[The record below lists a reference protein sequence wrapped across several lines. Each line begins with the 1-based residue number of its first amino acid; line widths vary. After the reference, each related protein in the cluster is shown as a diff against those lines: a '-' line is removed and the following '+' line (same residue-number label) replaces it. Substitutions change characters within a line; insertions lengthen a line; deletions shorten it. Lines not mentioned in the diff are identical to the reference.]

1 MSKKQLFARIVG
13 GLRGRAVKEVIFGE
27 TEITTR
33 AFEDLQQITQIARKM
48 VTMFGMSEIGLWA
61 LTDPAVQ
68 SSDVVL
74 RMLARNSMSEKLAE
88 DIDNSVRQIIEAA
101 YEIARNNCDAVDK
114 LVDSKQCA
122 ATASPSQSQRF
133 EGNNKT
139 PSPFPK
145 KPPTTSPSRSFKKKT
160 LETPPLLSDAFLNN
174 PDLSPFLLRLAHDT
188 IASGDG
194 PSKAL
199 NFAIRASKSFERCA
213 VEGEPNLDLA
223 ISLHVLAAI
232 YCSLGR
238 FEEAVPVLK
247 HSIQVPDIERGA
259 DHALAAFSSYMQL
272 DDTFS
277 MLD

>member
-1 MSKKQLFARIVG
+1 MTTLYISTATQPQFTKIMRSQCYMHRHGSKLRSQL
-13 GLRGRAVKEVIFGE
+13 
-27 TEITTR
+27 
-33 AFEDLQQITQIARKM
+33 
-48 VTMFGMSEIGLWA
+48 
-61 LTDPAVQ
+61 
-68 SSDVVL
+68 
-74 RMLARNSMSEKLAE
+74 
-88 DIDNSVRQIIEAA
+88 
-101 YEIARNNCDAVDK
+101 
-114 LVDSKQCA
+114 SKQCA

-139 PSPFPK
+139 LSPFPK
-145 KPPTTSPSRSFKKKT
+145 KPPTTSPSRSSKKKT

-247 HSIQVPDIERGA
+247 HSIQVPDIERAA